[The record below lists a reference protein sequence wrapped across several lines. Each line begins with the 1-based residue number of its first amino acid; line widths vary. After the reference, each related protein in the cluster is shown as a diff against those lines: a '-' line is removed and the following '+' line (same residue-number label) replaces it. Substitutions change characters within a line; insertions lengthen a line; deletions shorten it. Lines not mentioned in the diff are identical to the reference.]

1 MIYRCKSG
9 FFKME
14 NTKIMIKVMSALIL
28 GLAATISFATE
39 GDTPYQVVDGK
50 IDANTFE
57 GWRNFRGGG
66 CGTCHGGAGQGGAG
80 PNLTV
85 SLKEKIDKKRFVETV
100 TNGRPGTLMRPFK
113 TSPRVMD
120 NLDKIYAYLEARSDG
135 VLGPENLI
143 KFPLGKK

>member
-1 MIYRCKSG
+1 MIYNGKSG
-9 FFKME
+9 YFKMK
-14 NTKIMIKVMSALIL
+14 NTKIMIKALTVIIL
-28 GLAATISFATE
+28 GLAATISFANE

-57 GWRNFRGGG
+57 GWKSFRGNG

-85 SLKEKIDKKRFVETV
+85 SLQEKINKERFVETV
-100 TNGRPGTLMRPFK
+100 TNGRSGTLMRPFK

-120 NLDKIYAYLEARSDG
+120 NLDNIYAYLKARSDG
-135 VLGPENLI
+135 VLGSENLI

>member
-1 MIYRCKSG
+1 MK
-9 FFKME
+9 
-14 NTKIMIKVMSALIL
+14 NTKIMIKVLSVIFL
-28 GLAATISFATE
+28 GLATTISYANE
-39 GDTPYQVVDGK
+39 GDKPYQVVDGK
-50 IDANTFE
+50 IDTNTFE
-57 GWRNFRGGG
+57 GWKSFRGNG

-85 SLKEKIDKKRFVETV
+85 SLQEKINKERFVETI
-100 TNGRPGTLMRPFK
+100 TNGRSGTLMRPFK

-120 NLDKIYAYLEARSDG
+120 NLDNIYAYLKARSDG

>member
-1 MIYRCKSG
+1 MI
-9 FFKME
+9 
-14 NTKIMIKVMSALIL
+14 NTTNIIKIIALSL
-28 GLAATISFATE
+28 FALATTIAFAVE
-39 GDTPYQVVDGK
+39 DEKPYQVVDGK

-85 SLKEKIDKKRFVETV
+85 SLLEKIDKTRFVETV
-100 TNGRPGTLMRPFK
+100 TNGRSGTLMRPFK
-113 TSPRVMD
+113 TNPRVMD
-120 NLDKIYAYLEARSDG
+120 NLDKIYAYLKARSDG

>member
-1 MIYRCKSG
+1 MK
-9 FFKME
+9 
-14 NTKIMIKVMSALIL
+14 NTKTMIKLMFVIVL
-28 GLAATISFATE
+28 GLATTISFANE
-39 GDTPYQVVDGK
+39 GDKPYQVGDGK

-57 GWRNFRGGG
+57 GWKNFRGGG

-85 SLKEKIDKKRFVETV
+85 SLKEKINKERFVETV
-100 TNGRPGTLMRPFK
+100 TNGRAGTLMRPFK

-120 NLDKIYAYLEARSDG
+120 NLDKIYAYLKARSDG

>member
-1 MIYRCKSG
+1 MK
-9 FFKME
+9 

-28 GLAATISFATE
+28 GLATTISFANE
-39 GDTPYQVVDGK
+39 GDTPYQVIDGK

-57 GWRNFRGGG
+57 GWRSFRGNG

-85 SLKEKIDKKRFVETV
+85 SLKEKIDKERFVEIV

-120 NLDKIYAYLEARSDG
+120 NMDKIYAYLKARSDG

>member
-1 MIYRCKSG
+1 MK
-9 FFKME
+9 
-14 NTKIMIKVMSALIL
+14 NTKIMIKVLSVIIL
-28 GLAATISFATE
+28 GLATIISYANE
-39 GDTPYQVVDGK
+39 GDKPYQVVDGK
-50 IDANTFE
+50 IDTNTFE
-57 GWRNFRGGG
+57 GWKSFRGNG

-85 SLKEKIDKKRFVETV
+85 SLQEKINKEQFVETV
-100 TNGRPGTLMRPFK
+100 TNGRSGTLMRPFK

-120 NLDKIYAYLEARSDG
+120 NLDNIYAYLKARSDG